1 MKLWY
6 NIRKINFYKARYSYE
21 EVVKLAKEYLESEIG
36 KINWLKEK

>member
-36 KINWLKEK
+36 KIN